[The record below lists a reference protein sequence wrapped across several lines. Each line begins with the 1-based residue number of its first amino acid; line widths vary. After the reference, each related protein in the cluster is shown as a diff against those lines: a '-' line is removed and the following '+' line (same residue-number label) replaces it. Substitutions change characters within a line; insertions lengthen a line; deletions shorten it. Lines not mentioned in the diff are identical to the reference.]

1 MAVAAEA
8 LLLRDSVKEVNKV
21 EGSAL
26 RVAIN
31 RHEAQPVP
39 RIGELAANALRLRKG
54 MSKNSSRIAGS

>member
-1 MAVAAEA
+1 MAVEAEA

-21 EGSAL
+21 EVSAL

-39 RIGELAANALRLRKG
+39 QIEELAANALRLRKG
-54 MSKNSSRIAGS
+54 MSKNSSRITGS